1 MEGDT
6 DQFPKPIRQDD
17 ADLAGVPLVSAAPVP
32 ASVDA
37 LLSPDEEASIEKLE
51 ARLRELL
58 AERAE
63 AEGTTDEPVGP
74 MNANE
79 IQRLSVRINELRT
92 QQRKRREGI
101 GEEQV

>member
-6 DQFPKPIRQDD
+6 EQFPKPKHQDD
-17 ADLAGVPLVSAAPVP
+17 ADLAGEPLVFTPPAVPV
-32 ASVDA
+32 SVDA

-101 GEEQV
+101 GEE